1 MSSDTHLPEVR
12 TKKRY
17 FRPQRRTTGQAGLI
31 SSLHPHR
38 TVPVEPGQG
47 ERTAPLEE
55 AGCDAE
61 NSRGLAQALLQ
72 VRQELAEAQ
81 RCERRARAE
90 MQGLLRER
98 SELEQSLQANRSLVA
113 RFLRERQKPPASPR
127 ELELESLCEGLRLQV
142 LAHEHESLV
151 SELEK
156 ESLRAQWL
164 QLRLELDESRQT
176 VCRLQ
181 EQQAQQ
187 LHEHEFLVGDLQ
199 TEVVRLYTDSQQL
212 ELALQLSHQRL
223 EQLVETQDNLLVAL
237 EDSRLEMVK
246 LRQQLSALQS
256 HNG

>member
-1 MSSDTHLPEVR
+1 MSSDTHQPEVR
-12 TKKRY
+12 ARKRH
-17 FRPQRRTTGQAGLI
+17 FRPQRRTTGQSGFI

-38 TVPVEPGQG
+38 PLPTEPGPG

-55 AGCDAE
+55 PGCDAE
-61 NSRGLAQALLQ
+61 NPRDLAQALLTA
-72 VRQELAEAQ
+72 RQELAEAQ

-90 MQGLLRER
+90 MQRLLRER

-113 RFLRERQKPPASPR
+113 RFLRERQSPPPSQR

-151 SELEK
+151 SDLEK

-199 TEVVRLYTDSQQL
+199 TEVVRLYADSQQL
-212 ELALQLSHQRL
+212 EMALQRSRERL
-223 EQLVETQDNLLVAL
+223 DQLVETQDNLLVAL
-237 EDSRLEMVK
+237 EDSRLELVN

-256 HNG
+256 TDD

>member
-1 MSSDTHLPEVR
+1 MSSDTHQPEVR
-12 TKKRY
+12 TRKRY
-17 FRPQRRTTGQAGLI
+17 FRPQRRTNGQAGFI

-38 TVPVEPGQG
+38 TVPAEPGPG
-47 ERTAPLEE
+47 VMTARPEQAE
-55 AGCDAE
+55 CDAE
-61 NSRGLAQALLQ
+61 NSRGLAQALLEA
-72 VRQELAEAQ
+72 RQELAEAQ

-113 RFLRERQKPPASPR
+113 RFLRERQSPPPSQR

-151 SELEK
+151 SDLEK

-212 ELALQLSHQRL
+212 ELALQLSQQRL

-246 LRQQLSALQS
+246 LRRQLGVLQATD
-256 HNG
+256 G